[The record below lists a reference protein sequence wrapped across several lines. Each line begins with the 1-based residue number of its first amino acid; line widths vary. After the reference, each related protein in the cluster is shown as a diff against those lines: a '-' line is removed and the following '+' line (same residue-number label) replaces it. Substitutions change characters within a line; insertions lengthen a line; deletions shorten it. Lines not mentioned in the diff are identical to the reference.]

1 MMTCY
6 PQLGISLLFLL
17 TLPLYG
23 QAETLTG
30 KVVKIADGDTL
41 SILDAGQKV
50 HKVRLVGID
59 APEHDQPF
67 GDKSSE
73 NLTKLVAG
81 QQVEVLW
88 TKRDRYHR
96 ILGKVIEDGRDI
108 NLAQIKAGMAWWY
121 WQHASD
127 QSWLDQIIY
136 ATTHAMAWLADTGL
150 WAEPN
155 PVPPWEWRK
164 R

>member
-108 NLAQIKAGMAWWY
+108 NLAQIKAGMAWVY
-121 WQHASD
+121 PK
-127 QSWLDQIIY
+127 Y
-136 ATTHAMAWLADTGL
+136 ARDRQLFEAQRAAQTAKVGL
-150 WAEPN
+150 WADTAPI
-155 PVPPWEWRK
+155 PPWDWRAQRQRK
-164 R
+164 G